1 MNLLSILQPL
11 AKVVQIAQPKDNKP
25 LHAGE
30 IFYLW
35 DGLTAG
41 LENITVLETYLMST
55 EDNELM
61 IILKGQIQVIMLNR
75 VQKLENILKQEG
87 FSVPPR
93 PAPKTAQG
101 KPGAGQDVKLSDDEI
116 ISNLLTWG
124 GVVLKHDA
132 EAVGACTRE
141 TVRKVFTDLLFD
153 DMKGYSLLME
163 LGSGRQVFKA
173 PPPAT
178 AKDNSLNIDEVARVW
193 DVLTTRHLNI
203 INVETYLSNTSDQ
216 DLIKLLS
223 RTLDKILI
231 PQMVKLENVLKGEG
245 FTAPPRPV
253 RRSNQGPPGQVNRI
267 KLNDNEIIRLMIS
280 SGQAAIYQHV
290 NAYGTAIRKDISKLF
305 EEFAATEIE
314 EYQKLIQL
322 ASNRHALNN
331 PPVVT
336 SRRG

>member
-35 DGLTAG
+35 DGMTAG
-41 LENITVLETYLMST
+41 HENISVLETYLMGT
-55 EDNELM
+55 EDTELILM
-61 IILKGQIQVIMLNR
+61 LKGQIQIIMWNR
-75 VQKLENILKQEG
+75 VQKLEKVLKQEG
-87 FSVPPR
+87 FTVPPR

-101 KPGAGQDVKLSDDEI
+101 KPGAGQEVKLSDDEI
-116 ISNLLTWG
+116 ISNLLVWG
-124 GVVLKHDA
+124 SVVLKHDA

-163 LGSGRQVFKA
+163 LGSKRQVLKA

-193 DVLTTRHLNI
+193 DVLTSRHLNI
-203 INVETYLSNTSDQ
+203 INVETYLSNTNDQ
-216 DLIKLLS
+216 DLIKPLS
-223 RTLDKILI
+223 RTLNKLLI
-231 PQMVKLENVLKGEG
+231 PQMVKLENVLKEEG

-253 RRSNQGPPGQVNRI
+253 RRSNQGPPGQVNKI
-267 KLNDNEIIRLMIS
+267 K
-280 SGQAAIYQHV
+280 
-290 NAYGTAIRKDISKLF
+290 
-305 EEFAATEIE
+305 
-314 EYQKLIQL
+314 
-322 ASNRHALNN
+322 
-331 PPVVT
+331 
-336 SRRG
+336 